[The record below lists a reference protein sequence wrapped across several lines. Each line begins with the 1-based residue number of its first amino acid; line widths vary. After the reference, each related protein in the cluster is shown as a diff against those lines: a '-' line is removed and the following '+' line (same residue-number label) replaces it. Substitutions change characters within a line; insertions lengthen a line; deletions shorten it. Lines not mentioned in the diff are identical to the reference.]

1 MRRWIGRQIARY
13 EHAARRAQ
21 LPIWIVIAINT
32 TLEVVFDIVPLYV
45 VVSIYAAGI
54 MAAVIIGYIS
64 DKVRV
69 GAEVMVA
76 QWGIENRELWNRLSW
91 VNAGRL
97 AYCINLEPDKLKVLR
112 KKYEKKLNVWNDEY
126 E

>member
-97 AYCINLEPDKLKVLR
+97 AYCIKLEPDKLKVLR

>member
-32 TLEVVFDIVPLYV
+32 TLEVVFDIVPFYV

-54 MAAVIIGYIS
+54 LAAIMLGYIS

-91 VNAGRL
+91 VNASRL
-97 AYCINLEPDKLKVLR
+97 AYCINLEPEQLAALR
-112 KKYEKKLNVWNDEY
+112 KKYEKQLNVWNDEN